1 MVDHRLI
8 MELACAQA
16 EATRCEEYL
25 RTLRSRLAEA
35 TMVLFDGSLGRGRIA
50 VANDFLGE
58 CITLHEVA
66 SEALAGVDSSISAA
80 DVAFERL
87 LKTAK
92 APAPAKDTVELTPA
106 DMRLVL
112 EIIAARNPD
121 HFDRECDERACAR
134 VVSILAAALE
144 EAP

>member
-8 MELACAQA
+8 MELAAAQA
-16 EATRCEEYL
+16 EATRCEESL

-35 TMVLFDGSLGRGRIA
+35 TMELFAGRIA

-58 CITLHEVA
+58 CITQHESA
-66 SEALAGVDSSISAA
+66 SEALAGVDSAISAA

-92 APAPAKDTVELTPA
+92 APAKGTVELTPA

-112 EIIAARNPD
+112 AVFEARNRESQPFE
-121 HFDRECDERACAR
+121 FDQLACSR
-134 VVSILAAALE
+134 VVFTLAAALE
-144 EAP
+144 KAS